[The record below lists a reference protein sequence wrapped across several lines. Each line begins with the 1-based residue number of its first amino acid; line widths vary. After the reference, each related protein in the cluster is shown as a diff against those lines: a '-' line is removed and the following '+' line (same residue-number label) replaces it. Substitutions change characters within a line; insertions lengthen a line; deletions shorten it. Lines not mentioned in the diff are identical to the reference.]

1 MCRTSCSEGGRR
13 ILQNRW
19 FVGLMPLDLQ
29 IQVPPEASGG
39 VRPPESFT
47 VHQQM
52 AARPEGQDS
61 GFHWYHAVPRPRD
74 CRLSSESDKGPSYQE
89 RYAAADSL
97 AGSNTLEPDSVMS
110 RCGG

>member
-19 FVGLMPLDLQ
+19 FVGLMPSDLQ

-52 AARPEGQDS
+52 AARPEG
-61 GFHWYHAVPRPRD
+61 
-74 CRLSSESDKGPSYQE
+74 
-89 RYAAADSL
+89 
-97 AGSNTLEPDSVMS
+97 
-110 RCGG
+110 